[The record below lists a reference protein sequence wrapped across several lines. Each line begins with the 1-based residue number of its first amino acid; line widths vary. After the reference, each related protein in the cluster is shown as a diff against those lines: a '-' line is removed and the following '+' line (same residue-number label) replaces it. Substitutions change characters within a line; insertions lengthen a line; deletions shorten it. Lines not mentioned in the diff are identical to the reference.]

1 MDYVFQIGISI
12 ETLDRTTLEPLI
24 SSTEVSHT
32 GYAEMDISV
41 NEVTYAAD
49 YLNNDGDDDEDSI
62 NLVKISDTNVILPKK
77 NLIGEDDVKTPPMSP
92 DALALYQRRKRN
104 VPKSGHKYLIDQTL
118 EKPKYYYYVTTK
130 CELCDSV
137 LPRKDMKF
145 HMNDHNG
152 VRPYTCGQC
161 DKAYSSPWKRARHIK
176 VVHVDQL
183 LACDKCGV
191 TFKCK
196 MNLTRHLRT
205 SHAATPA
212 AALAA
217 VCTVCERK
225 FSCRDSLKR
234 HMMVHTGERPYVCS
248 VCSKSFTNTFNLK
261 THSRRHTQEKPYKC
275 EICGCAFGYP
285 GVLKNHLE
293 KVHKCKTTS
302 TVSGRRYQI
311 ENAQLEAK

>member
-1 MDYVFQIGISI
+1 MSTDVNQIDYVAMGNS
-12 ETLDRTTLEPLI
+12 
-24 SSTEVSHT
+24 
-32 GYAEMDISV
+32 
-41 NEVTYAAD
+41 NCAD
-49 YLNNDGDDDEDSI
+49 EYFINDDNNDSI
-62 NLVKISDTNVILPKK
+62 KLVKKPETDVSLPDKAVITD
-77 NLIGEDDVKTPPMSP
+77 DDVKTPPMSP
-92 DALALYQRRKRN
+92 DALALYRRRKRN

-118 EKPKYYYYVTTK
+118 EKPKYYYYVTMK
-130 CELCDSV
+130 CEICDTV

-152 VRPYTCGQC
+152 ARPYSCDQC

-183 LACDKCGV
+183 LACDQCGV

-205 SHAATPA
+205 SHATA
-212 AALAA
+212 AAV
-217 VCTVCERK
+217 VCTLCERK

-234 HMMVHTGERPYVCS
+234 HMMVHTGERPYNCS
-248 VCSKSFTNTFNLK
+248 MCSKTFTNTFNLK
-261 THSRRHTQEKPYKC
+261 THLRRHTQEKPYKC
-275 EICGCAFGYP
+275 ELCGCAFGYP

-302 TVSGRRYQI
+302 MGGRPRDLI
-311 ENAQLEAK
+311 GNAQLEKK